1 MNILL
6 VAEGCL
12 MMQFRNNAV
21 YAVAVFM
28 LLLLILRP
36 KKEKL
41 GILILGICLVLGE
54 TGMRNVIQTAIG
66 TRLEAPKIEAYSV
79 PIQQFARVAYY
90 HGEELEAQDPEP
102 GGIAGKI
109 CAERSLGC
117 LLCAAGGYHQGRGKC
132 FGIYGEFQ
140 AVFERLA
147 TSGQTVSERVPGAFL
162 ELTRGYWFWDDFSW
176 AGKSGLWHRHKVWC
190 ALYLYFLG
198 NRRLWQY

>member
-1 MNILL
+1 MAGGGNNTISGAFPIQHGFSGVYHKGYLVYHIVYVVLFTFSGEKLFQQRKKKILMNILL

-54 TGMRNVIQTAIG
+54 TGMRNVIQTVIG

-90 HGEELEAQDPEP
+90 HGEELEVQDPEL
-102 GGIAGKI
+102 A
-109 CAERSLGC
+109 A
-117 LLCAAGGYHQGRGKC
+117 LLENMCREIIGML
-132 FGIYGEFQ
+132 IM
-140 AVFERLA
+140 
-147 TSGQTVSERVPGAFL
+147 
-162 ELTRGYWFWDDFSW
+162 
-176 AGKSGLWHRHKVWC
+176 
-190 ALYLYFLG
+190 
-198 NRRLWQY
+198 RRWQIPSRAR

>member
-1 MNILL
+1 
-6 VAEGCL
+6 

-90 HGEELEAQDPEP
+90 HGEELEVQDPEL
-102 GGIAGKI
+102 AALLEKI

-117 LLCAAGGYHQGRGKC
+117 LLCAAGRYHQGRGKC

-147 TSGQTVSERVPGAFL
+147 TSGQTVSERVP
-162 ELTRGYWFWDDFSW
+162 RCFS
-176 AGKSGLWHRHKVWC
+176 GTDQRILV
-190 ALYLYFLG
+190 LG
-198 NRRLWQY
+198 